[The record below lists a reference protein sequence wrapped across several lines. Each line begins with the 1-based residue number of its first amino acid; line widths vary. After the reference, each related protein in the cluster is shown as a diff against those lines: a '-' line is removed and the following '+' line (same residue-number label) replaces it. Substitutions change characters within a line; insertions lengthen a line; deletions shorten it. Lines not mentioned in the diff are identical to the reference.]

1 MPKNWQ
7 QVEELKTL
15 KNKLQQKIKQNIS
28 SIQSTKVNHER
39 KSEVALS
46 TIDVTDSQNEC
57 LTNVPSKSN
66 LAIHTEKTKTS
77 KQDIKL
83 DNHCD
88 SAVHVSLIADRD
100 NHGFNSIPEKLDV
113 KSSVGIGLN
122 TYNDLSVLSSKRPYV
137 YTPKCQNV
145 LDRSSQHSKMEEHKY
160 KEKNKVTLSKKK
172 EINTSYSENR
182 NEESEMIIKR
192 LRLDNDSQHNFQN
205 QYINFSTAKLKSNQN
220 SSNPG
225 IKRCKSDIQTQLPMK
240 DKNKN
245 QYARST
251 KTQIYSKK
259 TYNLSRPQMSKTL
272 NHIKEGEISQENE
285 LLKAKMLCCSKKILL
300 NKHRLLKNKWELEMK
315 RHCLSDSSAFSV
327 YKLKQKAFEKQSHLY
342 KLNKIPVS
350 GFSSY
355 HENKSK
361 LSNSNQAK
369 RAYTTSVSAKQSK
382 NKRKMDCFRT
392 KTYALAHPSSQVD
405 TAAFQDNSQT
415 IPSLLG
421 QPVNPAFSNDSYK
434 VLSKKTDD
442 SNLTTEFVWST
453 SNSVQCSLQ
462 SSATAVILPSLTR
475 KSMTETSFVSV
486 ACSMV
491 LVPCFAASSSLPTV
505 PPSSVSSS
513 TATVQTG
520 INVAS
525 QEFGINTRADNY
537 NSTSLSTAGYKY
549 SGNNMVVSALT
560 LPNGQLFTKSPTSTC
575 FRPLLQNINGS
586 LMPVYDQS
594 KPNSSVAGIHP
605 ATYLLPGTA
614 NTELRDLNQNQL
626 NTKGGHV
633 RPPANT
639 ILSAGSTIM
648 RSLLKNSTSSL
659 ERQTPS
665 TAISSTTIH
674 SAAIST
680 DSASTT
686 KVSSTQL
693 CFSKALKQYTSL
705 NIRTCAKPVGN
716 KNSLVSSNGNKN
728 RQGLI
733 LGTDQKK
740 TSPTTP
746 PSVSE
751 KETSVSSSNLITKIK
766 LSKHSLASSNGIKTR
781 QGLIS
786 GTYQKK
792 TSPTIPPSVSVNET
806 SVSSSK
812 FITNSRQSENQFTSD
827 RTNKHSLMS
836 SNSNK
841 TRQCLVLGT
850 DQKKTSPT
858 IPPSVSVK
866 ETSVSNSNLITRI
879 KLTKHS
885 LASSNGN
892 KTRQGLIS
900 GTDQKKTSPTI
911 PLSVAVNKTTLS
923 SSKFITN
930 VRQSENQFTND
941 RTNKHSLVSSNSN
954 KTGLGLILGT
964 DQKKMSPTISLRS
977 VSLTE
982 TSVPSTNIIT
992 KMKQSENQFT
1002 SDSTNKHSL
1011 VSSNGNK
1018 TGQELISRID
1028 HKKMS
1033 PTIPL
1038 PSMSVKETSV
1048 SCPNFIQNIRQSEN
1062 QFANDSTSNYALIS
1076 SYGNKTRQCLIL
1088 DTDQKKILPT
1098 IPPSVTVKE
1107 TSVSSPNYIPKIRQ
1121 SESQFTNDSTNNHS
1135 LVSSNCTKT
1144 RQGLTSGTDQKKM
1157 PPTIPPSVSVKETSV
1172 SSPNSIPKI
1181 RQSESQFTN
1190 DSTNNHSLVSSNG
1203 TKTRQGLISGT
1214 DQKKMSPT
1222 IPPSVSVKETFVPS
1236 QNFIP
1241 FTKDSSNRHNQNSSS
1256 VATLPDDESN
1266 LELFE
1271 QFKVKPS
1278 TYKDDRQA
1286 YLTAS
1291 TASFAWHANEAMEGV
1306 KLQTNEAKQGVIKY
1320 TEDNLPKI
1328 EHCFSL
1334 SRTVY
1339 ENMDLTQTNGTA
1351 LVSSGNIER
1360 SELSLSTSTQ
1370 CRSLTGNGISER
1382 AEDQSPQIQVPASNV
1397 ALLSSQHLNE
1407 NELFNYLRSSYN
1419 EKSKLI
1425 LLTGNICDKWERIKQ
1440 TVGASQVSDPVFLD
1454 SLLQAAEQMNSKS
1467 AISLDVQHTP
1477 GTENAVY
1484 LDVDSTPSTENA
1496 AHLDVDNRSGIENA
1510 VYLDVDNTLGT
1521 ENAVYLDN
1529 TLGTENAVYLD
1540 NTLGTENAV
1549 YLDNTLGTENA
1560 AYLDVDHRPGTENAA
1575 YLDVYHRPGT
1585 ENAAYLDVYH
1595 RPGTENAAYLDMDG
1609 TVPEI
1614 GANID
1619 VDQTPGK

>member
-66 LAIHTEKTKTS
+66 LAIHTEKTKTG

-83 DNHCD
+83 DNHCH
-88 SAVHVSLIADRD
+88 SAVHVSLIADRG
-100 NHGFNSIPEKLDV
+100 NHGFNNIPEKLDV

-122 TYNDLSVLSSKRPYV
+122 TNNDLSVLSSERPYV

-145 LDRSSQHSKMEEHKY
+145 LNRSSQHSKMEEHKY

-172 EINTSYSENR
+172 EINTSYNENR
-182 NEESEMIIKR
+182 NKDSEMIIKR
-192 LRLDNDSQHNFQN
+192 LCLDNDSQLNFQN
-205 QYINFSTAKLKSNQN
+205 QYINFSSAKLKSNQN

-225 IKRCKSDIQTQLPMK
+225 IKRCKSDTQTLLTMK
-240 DKNKN
+240 DKNKK
-245 QYARST
+245 QYTRST

-361 LSNSNQAK
+361 PSNSEQAK

-382 NKRKMDCFRT
+382 NKRKMDCLRT

-405 TAAFQDNSQT
+405 TAAFQDGSQT
-415 IPSLLG
+415 IPSLFG
-421 QPVNPAFSNDSYK
+421 PPVNPAFSNDSYK

-442 SNLTTEFVWST
+442 SSLTTEFVWST
-453 SNSVQCSLQ
+453 SNSVQCTLQ
-462 SSATAVILPSLTR
+462 SSVTAVILPSLTP
-475 KSMTETSFVSV
+475 KSMTETSIVSV

-505 PPSSVSSS
+505 HPSSVSSS

-520 INVAS
+520 INIAS

-605 ATYLLPGTA
+605 AIYLLPGTA

-626 NTKGGHV
+626 KTKGGHV
-633 RPPANT
+633 RQPANT
-639 ILSAGSTIM
+639 ILSAGSTTM
-648 RSLLKNSTSSL
+648 RSLLKSSTSSL
-659 ERQTPS
+659 ERQKPS
-665 TAISSTTIH
+665 AAISSTTIN
-674 SAAIST
+674 SAAINT
-680 DSASTT
+680 DSTSTT
-686 KVSSTQL
+686 KVSCTQL
-693 CFSKALKQYTSL
+693 NFSKALTQYTNL

-716 KNSLVSSNGNKN
+716 KHSLVSSSGNKT

-740 TSPTTP
+740 TSPTIPT
-746 PSVSE
+746 SVSE
-751 KETSVSSSNLITKIK
+751 KETSMSSSNFITKIK
-766 LSKHSLASSNGIKTR
+766 LSKHSLMSSNGNKTR
-781 QGLIS
+781 QGFIS
-786 GTYQKK
+786 GTDQKN
-792 TSPTIPPSVSVNET
+792 TSPTIPPSMSVNET

-841 TRQCLVLGT
+841 TRQCLVLG
-850 DQKKTSPT
+850 
-858 IPPSVSVK
+858 I
-866 ETSVSNSNLITRI
+866 
-879 KLTKHS
+879 
-885 LASSNGN
+885 
-892 KTRQGLIS
+892 
-900 GTDQKKTSPTI
+900 
-911 PLSVAVNKTTLS
+911 
-923 SSKFITN
+923 
-930 VRQSENQFTND
+930 
-941 RTNKHSLVSSNSN
+941 
-954 KTGLGLILGT
+954 
-964 DQKKMSPTISLRS
+964 DQKKMSPTIALKS
-977 VSLTE
+977 VALNE
-982 TSVPSTNIIT
+982 TSVPSTNFIT
-992 KMKQSENQFT
+992 NIGQSENQFT
-1002 SDSTNKHSL
+1002 SDSSNTCKHSL

-1018 TGQELISRID
+1018 TGQGLILGID

-1048 SCPNFIQNIRQSEN
+1048 SYPNFIQNIRQSEN
-1062 QFANDSTSNYALIS
+1062 QFANDSTSNHSYIS

-1098 IPPSVTVKE
+1098 ISLSVSVKE

-1121 SESQFTNDSTNNHS
+1121 SESHS
-1135 LVSSNCTKT
+1135 LVSSNGTKT
-1144 RQGLTSGTDQKKM
+1144 RQELTSGTDQKKM
-1157 PPTIPPSVSVKETSV
+1157 PPTIPPSVSVKETFAP
-1172 SSPNSIPKI
+1172 SPNLIP
-1181 RQSESQFTN
+1181 FTN
-1190 DSTNNHSLVSSNG
+1190 DSTN
-1203 TKTRQGLISGT
+1203 
-1214 DQKKMSPT
+1214 
-1222 IPPSVSVKETFVPS
+1222 
-1236 QNFIP
+1236 
-1241 FTKDSSNRHNQNSSS
+1241 RHNQNSTS

-1286 YLTAS
+1286 HLTAS
-1291 TASFAWHANEAMEGV
+1291 TASLAWHANEAMEGV
-1306 KLQTNEAKQGVIKY
+1306 KLQTNEAKQGVIKCS
-1320 TEDNLPKI
+1320 EDNLPKI

-1339 ENMDLTQTNGTA
+1339 ENMDVTQTNGTA
-1351 LVSSGNIER
+1351 LVSSGNIET

-1370 CRSLTGNGISER
+1370 CPSYTGNGISEK
-1382 AEDQSPQIQVPASNV
+1382 AEDQSSQIQVPASNV

-1407 NELFNYLRSSYN
+1407 NEILNYLRSSYN

-1440 TVGASQVSDPVFLD
+1440 TVGASQLSDPVFLD

-1467 AISLDVQHTP
+1467 AISLDVQHRPGKENAVYLDVNNTPGTEYVVNLDVDHRP

-1484 LDVDSTPSTENA
+1484 LDVNNTPGTENA
-1496 AHLDVDNRSGIENA
+1496 VNLDVDHRPGTENAFYLDVNNTPGTENA
-1510 VYLDVDNTLGT
+1510 VNLDVDHRPGT
-1521 ENAVYLDN
+1521 ENAVYLDV
-1529 TLGTENAVYLD
+1529 GS
-1540 NTLGTENAV
+1540 TLGTENAV

-1560 AYLDVDHRPGTENAA
+1560 AYLDVDNTLGRDNAAHLDVDHRPGTDNAVYLDMDHRPGTENAVYLDMDHRPGTENAVYLDVDSTLGTENAVYLDNTLGTENAA
-1575 YLDVYHRPGT
+1575 YLDVDNTLGRDNAAHLDVDHRPGTDNAVYLDMDHRPDT
-1585 ENAAYLDVYH
+1585 ENAAYL
-1595 RPGTENAAYLDMDG
+1595 NMDY

-1614 GANID
+1614 GANIA
-1619 VDQTPGK
+1619 VDQTQGK

>member
-1 MPKNWQ
+1 MDKLNRKDDLPSDFLKSITMPKNWQ

-88 SAVHVSLIADRD
+88 SAVHVSLIADRG
-100 NHGFNSIPEKLDV
+100 NHGFNNIPD
-113 KSSVGIGLN
+113 
-122 TYNDLSVLSSKRPYV
+122 SVLSSKRPYV

-172 EINTSYSENR
+172 EINTSFNENR
-182 NEESEMIIKR
+182 NKDSEVIIKR
-192 LRLDNDSQHNFQN
+192 LRLDNDSQLNFQN

-225 IKRCKSDIQTQLPMK
+225 IKRCKSDSQTLHIMK

-245 QYARST
+245 QYTRST

-361 LSNSNQAK
+361 PSNSEQAK

-382 NKRKMDCFRT
+382 NKRKMDCLRT
-392 KTYALAHPSSQVD
+392 KTYAIAHPSSQVD
-405 TAAFQDNSQT
+405 TAAFQDSSQT

-421 QPVNPAFSNDSYK
+421 PPVNPAFSNDSYK

-453 SNSVQCSLQ
+453 SNSVQCTLQ
-462 SSATAVILPSLTR
+462 SSVTAVILPSLTP
-475 KSMTETSFVSV
+475 KCMTETSSVSV

-505 PPSSVSSS
+505 PRSYVSSS

-525 QEFGINTRADNY
+525 QKFGINTRADNY

-594 KPNSSVAGIHP
+594 KPNCSVAGIHP
-605 ATYLLPGTA
+605 AIYLLPGTA
-614 NTELRDLNQNQL
+614 NTELQDQNQL
-626 NTKGGHV
+626 KTKGDHV
-633 RPPANT
+633 RQPANT
-639 ILSAGSTIM
+639 SLSSGSTIM
-648 RSLLKNSTSSL
+648 RSLLKSSKSSL

-665 TAISSTTIH
+665 TAISSTTINT
-674 SAAIST
+674 AAIST

-686 KVSSTQL
+686 KVSCTQL
-693 CFSKALKQYTSL
+693 CFSKALKQYTNL

-716 KNSLVSSNGNKN
+716 KHSLVSSNGNKT

-733 LGTDQKK
+733 LGTDQRK
-740 TSPTTP
+740 TSPTIP

-751 KETSVSSSNLITKIK
+751 KETSVSSSNFITKIK
-766 LSKHSLASSNGIKTR
+766 LSKHSLTSSNGNKTR
-781 QGLIS
+781 QGFIS
-786 GTYQKK
+786 GTDQKK
-792 TSPTIPPSVSVNET
+792 TSPTIPPSVSGNET
-806 SVSSSK
+806 SLTSSK

-850 DQKKTSPT
+850 D
-858 IPPSVSVK
+858 
-866 ETSVSNSNLITRI
+866 L
-879 KLTKHS
+879 
-885 LASSNGN
+885 
-892 KTRQGLIS
+892 
-900 GTDQKKTSPTI
+900 
-911 PLSVAVNKTTLS
+911 
-923 SSKFITN
+923 
-930 VRQSENQFTND
+930 
-941 RTNKHSLVSSNSN
+941 
-954 KTGLGLILGT
+954 
-964 DQKKMSPTISLRS
+964 KKMSPTIALRS
-977 VSLTE
+977 VSLKE
-982 TSVPSTNIIT
+982 TSMPSTNFIT
-992 KMKQSENQFT
+992 NIGQSENQFT
-1002 SDSTNKHSL
+1002 SDSSNTCKHSL

-1018 TGQELISRID
+1018 TGQGLILGID

-1062 QFANDSTSNYALIS
+1062 QFANDSTSNHSLIS
-1076 SYGNKTRQCLIL
+1076 SYGNKTSQGLIP
-1088 DTDQKKILPT
+1088 DADQKKILPT

-1121 SESQFTNDSTNNHS
+1121 SESQFTNDSTNNHF
-1135 LVSSNCTKT
+1135 LVSSNGTKT

-1157 PPTIPPSVSVKETSV
+1157 PPTIPPSLSV
-1172 SSPNSIPKI
+1172 N
-1181 RQSESQFTN
+1181 
-1190 DSTNNHSLVSSNG
+1190 
-1203 TKTRQGLISGT
+1203 
-1214 DQKKMSPT
+1214 
-1222 IPPSVSVKETFVPS
+1222 ETFAPS
-1236 QNFIP
+1236 PNFIP
-1241 FTKDSSNRHNQNSSS
+1241 FTNNSSNRHNQNSSS
-1256 VATLPDDESN
+1256 VATQPDDESN

-1286 YLTAS
+1286 HLTS
-1291 TASFAWHANEAMEGV
+1291 SFAWHANEAMEGV
-1306 KLQTNEAKQGVIKY
+1306 KLQTNEAKQGVIKC

-1339 ENMDLTQTNGTA
+1339 ENMDVTQTNGTA
-1351 LVSSGNIER
+1351 LVSSGNIET
-1360 SELSLSTSTQ
+1360 SELSLSTSTL
-1370 CRSLTGNGISER
+1370 CRSYTGNGISEK

-1397 ALLSSQHLNE
+1397 ALSSSQHLNE
-1407 NELFNYLRSSYN
+1407 NELLNYLRSSYN

-1440 TVGASQVSDPVFLD
+1440 AVGANQLSDPAFLD

-1467 AISLDVQHTP
+1467 AISLDVQHTMGKENSVYLDVDSTP
-1477 GTENAVY
+1477 GTENAAHLDVDHRSGTENAVY
-1484 LDVDSTPSTENA
+1484 LDVDSTPGTENVAHLDKDHRPGTENA
-1496 AHLDVDNRSGIENA
+1496 IC
-1510 VYLDVDNTLGT
+1510 LDVDNTPGT
-1521 ENAVYLDN
+1521 ENAVYLDHRP
-1529 TLGTENAVYLD
+1529 GTENAVYLD
-1540 NTLGTENAV
+1540 HRPGTENAVFLDHRPGTENAV
-1549 YLDNTLGTENA
+1549 YLDHRPGTENA
-1560 AYLDVDHRPGTENAA
+1560 VYLDHRPGTENA
-1575 YLDVYHRPGT
+1575 VF
-1585 ENAAYLDVYH
+1585 
-1595 RPGTENAAYLDMDG
+1595 
-1609 TVPEI
+1609 
-1614 GANID
+1614 
-1619 VDQTPGK
+1619 

>member
-1 MPKNWQ
+1 MDKLNRKDDLPSDFLRSITMPKNWQ

-15 KNKLQQKIKQNIS
+15 KNKLQQKIKQNLS
-28 SIQSTKVNHER
+28 SIQSTKINHER

-46 TIDVTDSQNEC
+46 TIDVADSQNEC

-66 LAIHTEKTKTS
+66 LAIHTEKTS
-77 KQDIKL
+77 KQDIKF
-83 DNHCD
+83 DNHFD
-88 SAVHVSLIADRD
+88 SAVHVSLIADRG
-100 NHGFNSIPEKLDV
+100 NHGFNNIPEKLDV
-113 KSSVGIGLN
+113 KSSVCIGLN

-172 EINTSYSENR
+172 EINTSYNENR
-182 NEESEMIIKR
+182 NKDSEMIIKR
-192 LRLDNDSQHNFQN
+192 LRLDNDSQLNFQN
-205 QYINFSTAKLKSNQN
+205 QYINFSTAKVKSNQN

-240 DKNKN
+240 DKNKD

-342 KLNKIPVS
+342 KLNKVPVS
-350 GFSSY
+350 GFSSD

-361 LSNSNQAK
+361 LSNSEQAK

-382 NKRKMDCFRT
+382 NKRKMDCLRT
-392 KTYALAHPSSQVD
+392 KTYALAHPSSQVN
-405 TAAFQDNSQT
+405 TAAFQDSSQT

-421 QPVNPAFSNDSYK
+421 PPVNPAFSNDSYK
-434 VLSKKTDD
+434 VLCKKTDN

-453 SNSVQCSLQ
+453 SNSVQCTLQ
-462 SSATAVILPSLTR
+462 SSITAVILPSLTP
-475 KSMTETSFVSV
+475 KSLTETSFVSV

-491 LVPCFAASSSLPTV
+491 LVPCYPASSSLPTV

-537 NSTSLSTAGYKY
+537 NSTSLSTAGYKF

-605 ATYLLPGTA
+605 AEYLLPWTA

-626 NTKGGHV
+626 NTKGDHV
-633 RPPANT
+633 RQPANT
-639 ILSAGSTIM
+639 ILSSGSTIM
-648 RSLLKNSTSSL
+648 RSLLKSSASSL

-686 KVSSTQL
+686 KFSCTKL
-693 CFSKALKQYTSL
+693 CFSKALTQYINL

-716 KNSLVSSNGNKN
+716 MHSLVSSNGNKT

-740 TSPTTP
+740 TSPTIP

-751 KETSVSSSNLITKIK
+751 KETSMPSSNFITKIK
-766 LSKHSLASSNGIKTR
+766 LCKHSLASSNGHKTR

-786 GTYQKK
+786 GTDQKK
-792 TSPTIPPSVSVNET
+792 TSPTVPLSVSVNET

-850 DQKKTSPT
+850 D
-858 IPPSVSVK
+858 
-866 ETSVSNSNLITRI
+866 L
-879 KLTKHS
+879 
-885 LASSNGN
+885 
-892 KTRQGLIS
+892 
-900 GTDQKKTSPTI
+900 
-911 PLSVAVNKTTLS
+911 
-923 SSKFITN
+923 
-930 VRQSENQFTND
+930 
-941 RTNKHSLVSSNSN
+941 
-954 KTGLGLILGT
+954 
-964 DQKKMSPTISLRS
+964 KKMSPTIALRS
-977 VSLTE
+977 VSLKE
-982 TSVPSTNIIT
+982 TSMPSTNFIT
-992 KMKQSENQFT
+992 NIGQSENQFT
-1002 SDSTNKHSL
+1002 SDSSNTCKHSL

-1018 TGQELISRID
+1018 TGQGLILGID

-1062 QFANDSTSNYALIS
+1062 QFANDSRSNHSLIS
-1076 SYGNKTRQCLIL
+1076 SYGNKTSQGLIP
-1088 DTDQKKILPT
+1088 DADQKKILPT

-1121 SESQFTNDSTNNHS
+1121 SESQFTNDSTNNHF
-1135 LVSSNCTKT
+1135 LVSSNGTKT
-1144 RQGLTSGTDQKKM
+1144 RQGLTSGTDQKKV
-1157 PPTIPPSVSVKETSV
+1157 PPTIPPSLSV
-1172 SSPNSIPKI
+1172 N
-1181 RQSESQFTN
+1181 
-1190 DSTNNHSLVSSNG
+1190 
-1203 TKTRQGLISGT
+1203 
-1214 DQKKMSPT
+1214 
-1222 IPPSVSVKETFVPS
+1222 ETFAPS
-1236 QNFIP
+1236 PNFIP
-1241 FTKDSSNRHNQNSSS
+1241 FTNNSSNRHNQNSSS

-1286 YLTAS
+1286 HLTS
-1291 TASFAWHANEAMEGV
+1291 SFAWHANEAMEGV
-1306 KLQTNEAKQGVIKY
+1306 KLQTNEAKQGVIKC
-1320 TEDNLPKI
+1320 TEDNLPKV

-1339 ENMDLTQTNGTA
+1339 ENMDVTQTNGTA
-1351 LVSSGNIER
+1351 LVSSGNIET
-1360 SELSLSTSTQ
+1360 SELSLSTSTL
-1370 CRSLTGNGISER
+1370 CRSYTGNGISEK

-1397 ALLSSQHLNE
+1397 ALSSSQHLNE
-1407 NELFNYLRSSYN
+1407 NELLNYLRSSYN

-1440 TVGASQVSDPVFLD
+1440 AVGANQLSDPAFLD

-1467 AISLDVQHTP
+1467 AISLDVQHTMGKENSVYLDVDSTP
-1477 GTENAVY
+1477 GTENAAHLDVNHRSGTENAVY
-1484 LDVDSTPSTENA
+1484 LDVDSTPGTENA
-1496 AHLDVDNRSGIENA
+1496 AHLDADHRP
-1510 VYLDVDNTLGT
+1510 GT
-1521 ENAVYLDN
+1521 ENAVYLDHRP
-1529 TLGTENAVYLD
+1529 GTENAVYLD
-1540 NTLGTENAV
+1540 YRPGTENAV
-1549 YLDNTLGTENA
+1549 
-1560 AYLDVDHRPGTENAA
+1560 YLDVDHRPGTENAV
-1575 YLDVYHRPGT
+1575 YLDHRPGTENAVFLDHRPGTENAVFLDHRPGTENAVYLDHRPGT
-1585 ENAAYLDVYH
+1585 ENAAYLDH
-1595 RPGTENAAYLDMDG
+1595 RPGTENAAYLDMDYRLDTENAAYLDVDDRSG
-1609 TVPEI
+1609 TENAAYLDMDDTVPEI

>member
-88 SAVHVSLIADRD
+88 SAVHVSLIADRG
-100 NHGFNSIPEKLDV
+100 NHGFNNIHEKLDV

-122 TYNDLSVLSSKRPYV
+122 TNNDLSVLSSKRPYV

-172 EINTSYSENR
+172 EINTSYNENR
-182 NEESEMIIKR
+182 NKDSEMIIKR
-192 LRLDNDSQHNFQN
+192 LRLDNDSQLNFQN
-205 QYINFSTAKLKSNQN
+205 QYINFSSAKVKSNQN
-220 SSNPG
+220 SSDPG
-225 IKRCKSDIQTQLPMK
+225 IKRCKSDIQTLPTMK

-361 LSNSNQAK
+361 LSNSEQAK

-382 NKRKMDCFRT
+382 NKRKMDCLRT
-392 KTYALAHPSSQVD
+392 KTYALAHPSSQVN
-405 TAAFQDNSQT
+405 TAAFQDSSQT

-421 QPVNPAFSNDSYK
+421 PTVNPAFSNDSYK
-434 VLSKKTDD
+434 VLSKKTDN

-453 SNSVQCSLQ
+453 SNSVQCTLQ
-462 SSATAVILPSLTR
+462 SSVTAVILPSLTP
-475 KSMTETSFVSV
+475 KSLTETSFVSV

-491 LVPCFAASSSLPTV
+491 LVPCYPASSSLPTV

-537 NSTSLSTAGYKY
+537 NSTSLSTAGYKF

-575 FRPLLQNINGS
+575 YRPLLQNINGS

-594 KPNSSVAGIHP
+594 KPNSSVAGIHR
-605 ATYLLPGTA
+605 AEYLLPWTA

-626 NTKGGHV
+626 NTKGDHV
-633 RPPANT
+633 RQPANT
-639 ILSAGSTIM
+639 ILSSGSTIM
-648 RSLLKNSTSSL
+648 RSLLKSSASSL

-686 KVSSTQL
+686 KFSCTQL
-693 CFSKALKQYTSL
+693 CFSKALTQYINL

-716 KNSLVSSNGNKN
+716 KHSLVSSNGNKT

-740 TSPTTP
+740 TSPTIP

-751 KETSVSSSNLITKIK
+751 KETSVSSSNFITKIK
-766 LSKHSLASSNGIKTR
+766 LIKHSLASSNGIKTR
-781 QGLIS
+781 QGLIL
-786 GTYQKK
+786 GTDQKK
-792 TSPTIPPSVSVNET
+792 TSPTIQLSVSVNET

-812 FITNSRQSENQFTSD
+812 FISNSRQSENQFTSD
-827 RTNKHSLMS
+827 RTNKHSLVS

-850 DQKKTSPT
+850 DQKKMSPT
-858 IPPSVSVK
+858 IALKSVSLK
-866 ETSVSNSNLITRI
+866 ETSVPNTN
-879 KLTKHS
+879 
-885 LASSNGN
+885 
-892 KTRQGLIS
+892 
-900 GTDQKKTSPTI
+900 
-911 PLSVAVNKTTLS
+911 
-923 SSKFITN
+923 FITN
-930 VRQSENQFTND
+930 IGQSENQ
-941 RTNKHSLVSSNSN
+941 L
-954 KTGLGLILGT
+954 
-964 DQKKMSPTISLRS
+964 
-977 VSLTE
+977 
-982 TSVPSTNIIT
+982 
-992 KMKQSENQFT
+992 T
-1002 SDSTNKHSL
+1002 SDSSNTCKHSR

-1018 TGQELISRID
+1018 TGQGLILGID

-1033 PTIPL
+1033 PTKPL

-1062 QFANDSTSNYALIS
+1062 QFANDSTSDHSLIS
-1076 SYGNKTRQCLIL
+1076 SYGNKTRQGLIP

-1098 IPPSVTVKE
+1098 SVTVKE

-1121 SESQFTNDSTNNHS
+1121 SESQFTNDSTNNHL
-1135 LVSSNCTKT
+1135 LVSSNGTKT

-1157 PPTIPPSVSVKETSV
+1157 SPTIPLSVSVKGTFAP
-1172 SSPNSIPKI
+1172 SP
-1181 RQSESQFTN
+1181 
-1190 DSTNNHSLVSSNG
+1190 
-1203 TKTRQGLISGT
+1203 
-1214 DQKKMSPT
+1214 
-1222 IPPSVSVKETFVPS
+1222 
-1236 QNFIP
+1236 NFIP
-1241 FTKDSSNRHNQNSSS
+1241 FTNDSSNRHNQNSSS

-1278 TYKDDRQA
+1278 TYKGKWQA
-1286 YLTAS
+1286 HLTAS
-1291 TASFAWHANEAMEGV
+1291 TASFAWHANEAMAGV
-1306 KLQTNEAKQGVIKY
+1306 KLQTNEAKQGIIKC

-1339 ENMDLTQTNGTA
+1339 ENMDVTQTNGTA
-1351 LVSSGNIER
+1351 LVSSGNIETP
-1360 SELSLSTSTQ
+1360 ELSLSTSTQ
-1370 CRSLTGNGISER
+1370 CRSYTSNGISEK
-1382 AEDQSPQIQVPASNV
+1382 AEDQSPQIQVPASNA

-1407 NELFNYLRSSYN
+1407 NELLNYLRSSYS

-1440 TVGASQVSDPVFLD
+1440 TVGASQLSDPVFLD
-1454 SLLQAAEQMNSKS
+1454 SLLQAAERMNSKS
-1467 AISLDVQHTP
+1467 TISLDVQHTPGSENAVYLDEYNTLGTENTAHLDLDHRPGTENTAHLDLDHRSGIENAVYLDVNQTPGTENAVYLNVDNTQGTENTAHLDLDHRSGTENAVYLDVNQTPGTENAVYLDVNQTPGTENAVYLDVNQTP

-1484 LDVDSTPSTENA
+1484 LDVDNTQGTENTAHLDLDHRSGTENA
-1496 AHLDVDNRSGIENA
+1496 VYLDVNQTPGTENA
-1510 VYLDVDNTLGT
+1510 VYLDVDHNPGT
-1521 ENAVYLDN
+1521 ENAVNHRPATENAFYFDVDHR
-1529 TLGTENAVYLD
+1529 LGTENPAH
-1540 NTLGTENAV
+1540 
-1549 YLDNTLGTENA
+1549 
-1560 AYLDVDHRPGTENAA
+1560 LDVDHRPGTENAA
-1575 YLDVYHRPGT
+1575 YL
-1585 ENAAYLDVYH
+1585 N
-1595 RPGTENAAYLDMDG
+1595 MDD

>member
-1 MPKNWQ
+1 MDKLNYKDDLPSDFLRSIIMPKNWQ

-88 SAVHVSLIADRD
+88 SSVHVSLIADRG
-100 NHGFNSIPEKLDV
+100 NHGFNNIPEKLDV

-122 TYNDLSVLSSKRPYV
+122 AYIDLSVLSSKRPYV

-160 KEKNKVTLSKKK
+160 KEKNKVTPSKKK
-172 EINTSYSENR
+172 EINTSYNENR
-182 NEESEMIIKR
+182 NIDSEMIIKR
-192 LRLDNDSQHNFQN
+192 LRLDNDSQLNFQN
-205 QYINFSTAKLKSNQN
+205 QYINFSTAKMKSNQN

-225 IKRCKSDIQTQLPMK
+225 IKRCKSDIQTQLTMK
-240 DKNKN
+240 DKN
-245 QYARST
+245 QYTCST
-251 KTQIYSKK
+251 KTHYSKK

-361 LSNSNQAK
+361 LSNSEQAE

-382 NKRKMDCFRT
+382 NKRKMDCLRT

-405 TAAFQDNSQT
+405 AAAFQDNSQT

-421 QPVNPAFSNDSYK
+421 PPVKPAFSNDSYK

-453 SNSVQCSLQ
+453 SNSVQCTLQ
-462 SSATAVILPSLTR
+462 SSVSAVILPSLTP
-475 KSMTETSFVSV
+475 KSMTETSSVSV

-491 LVPCFAASSSLPTV
+491 LVPCFPASSSLPTV
-505 PPSSVSSS
+505 PRSSVSSS

-537 NSTSLSTAGYKY
+537 NSTSLSTAGFKF

-560 LPNGQLFTKSPTSTC
+560 LPNGLLFTKSPTSTC

-594 KPNSSVAGIHP
+594 KPNCSVAGIHP
-605 ATYLLPGTA
+605 AIYLLPGTA
-614 NTELRDLNQNQL
+614 NTELRDQNQL
-626 NTKGGHV
+626 KTKGDHV
-633 RPPANT
+633 RQPANT
-639 ILSAGSTIM
+639 SLSSGSTIM
-648 RSLLKNSTSSL
+648 SSLLKSSTSSL

-665 TAISSTTIH
+665 LAISSSTINT
-674 SAAIST
+674 AAIST

-686 KVSSTQL
+686 KVSCTQL
-693 CFSKALKQYTSL
+693 CFSKALTQYINL

-716 KNSLVSSNGNKN
+716 KHSLVSSNGNKT

-740 TSPTTP
+740 TSPTIP

-751 KETSVSSSNLITKIK
+751 KETSVSSSNFITKIK
-766 LSKHSLASSNGIKTR
+766 LSKHSLASSNGNKTR
-781 QGLIS
+781 QGFIS
-786 GTYQKK
+786 GTDQKK
-792 TSPTIPPSVSVNET
+792 TSPTIPLSVSVNKT
-806 SVSSSK
+806 PLSSSK
-812 FITNSRQSENQFTSD
+812 FITNVRQSENQFTSD

-850 DQKKTSPT
+850 D
-858 IPPSVSVK
+858 
-866 ETSVSNSNLITRI
+866 
-879 KLTKHS
+879 H
-885 LASSNGN
+885 
-892 KTRQGLIS
+892 
-900 GTDQKKTSPTI
+900 
-911 PLSVAVNKTTLS
+911 
-923 SSKFITN
+923 
-930 VRQSENQFTND
+930 
-941 RTNKHSLVSSNSN
+941 
-954 KTGLGLILGT
+954 
-964 DQKKMSPTISLRS
+964 KKMSPTIALRS

-992 KMKQSENQFT
+992 NMKQSENQFT

-1018 TGQELISRID
+1018 TGQGLISKID
-1028 HKKMS
+1028 HKRMS
-1033 PTIPL
+1033 PTMPL

-1062 QFANDSTSNYALIS
+1062 QFANDSTSNYSLIS

-1107 TSVSSPNYIPKIRQ
+1107 TSVSSPNYIPKISQ

-1157 PPTIPPSVSVKETSV
+1157 APTIPPSVSVKETSV

-1236 QNFIP
+1236 PNFIP

-1286 YLTAS
+1286 HLTAS

-1306 KLQTNEAKQGVIKY
+1306 KLQTNEAKQGVIKC

-1351 LVSSGNIER
+1351 LVSSGNIET

-1407 NELFNYLRSSYN
+1407 NELLNYLRSSYN

-1484 LDVDSTPSTENA
+1484 LDVGNTPSTENA

-1529 TLGTENAVYLD
+1529 TV
-1540 NTLGTENAV
+1540 GTENAV

-1560 AYLDVDHRPGTENAA
+1560 AYLDNTLGTENAAYLDVDHRPSTENAAYLDVYHRPGTENAA

-1609 TVPEI
+1609 TVTEK